1 MQIILKLNNYGHSV
15 AWTLGVQDGCS
26 PCFPREVVDAQHFPN
41 PGCEQA
47 WMIPALAGSAGS
59 GAGRE
64 RAVGAWRG
72 GRAGPSRPSLC
83 SGRAGLFVSLIYN
96 VLDKCE

>member
-1 MQIILKLNNYGHSV
+1 MLPL
-15 AWTLGVQDGCS
+15 
-26 PCFPREVVDAQHFPN
+26 FPEGGGGSQHFPN

-47 WMIPALAGSAGS
+47 WTIPAPAGSAGS

-64 RAVGAWRG
+64 RAVGARPG
-72 GRAGPSRPSLC
+72 GTGALSWPSPC
-83 SGRAGLFVSLIYN
+83 SGRAGLFLSLIYN